1 MWTKLSAI
9 KEAGINILLQY
20 SKFILERTIDMTTD
34 YSKFPL
40 LARSISDPNSLKSPP
55 RKPIVT
61 VDGLKAELE
70 GLRAPLQA
78 KLKNAKFEGEK
89 ALIQQKINLL
99 VKTHEQAISR
109 VKLEELAYE
118 ADLLLYNQERAAL
131 LAEID
136 AAKREEN
143 LATYVIAGGKP
154 ENFDRDWPD
163 IEKTIVQQRA
173 IDILSGS
180 SKKSDTAI
188 NL

>member
-89 ALIQQKINLL
+89 ALIQQKINIL
-99 VKTHEQAISR
+99 VKTHEQAINR
-109 VKLEELAYE
+109 AKLEELTYE
-118 ADLLLYNQERAAL
+118 ANVLIYNKERAAL
-131 LAEID
+131 QAEIE
-136 AAKREEN
+136 AAQSEEN
-143 LATYVIAGGKP
+143 LAIYVKAGGKP
-154 ENFDRDWPD
+154 EDFDKDWPN
-163 IEKTIVQQRA
+163 IERDLVQQRA
-173 IDILSGS
+173 LNILLG
-180 SKKSDTAI
+180 SKKPDTSI
-188 NL
+188 KL